1 MNSMDTKR
9 KRKEVA
15 ELIDNIKEHSGRLMD
30 HPSIPVLELNV
41 ILAKITKLYEKTAI
55 LKYLAVKE
63 SRHPEADE
71 NTDPTINL
79 NSHPVNNIK
88 DLMPEVSDV
97 RTEDKAQ
104 SVEKAPKAES
114 KEPEKEKIAANEA
127 NIPDPAE
134 TSQKNI

>member
-15 ELIDNIKEHSGRLMD
+15 ELIENIKEHSDRLMD

-63 SRHPEADE
+63 SRHPEANEDI
-71 NTDPTINL
+71 DPNINL
-79 NSHPVNNIK
+79 TAHPVNSIK
-88 DLMPEVSDV
+88 EMITEVSDET
-97 RTEDKAQ
+97 TEATAQ

-114 KEPEKEKIAANEA
+114 KEPEKEKIATNEA
-127 NIPDPAE
+127 N
-134 TSQKNI
+134 